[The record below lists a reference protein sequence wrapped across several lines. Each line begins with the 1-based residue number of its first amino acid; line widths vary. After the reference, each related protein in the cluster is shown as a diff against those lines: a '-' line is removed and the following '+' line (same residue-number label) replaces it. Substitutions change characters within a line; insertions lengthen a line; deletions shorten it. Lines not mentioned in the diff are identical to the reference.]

1 MRYIYWIVSLIYSRM
16 ARLCYSFVS
25 LPPLRINIM
34 LTKKCNSRCHFCYVK
49 NRLNTTES
57 NSLSEE
63 EWIKIID
70 RIPKSA
76 VVVISGGEPF
86 LSPVIYR
93 LIEELD
99 RRKIM
104 ASVTTNGTVF
114 SEKQLEFLV
123 DNKLTYLM
131 FSVDGMRDYHN
142 NARGHKD
149 AFQKIMNSIEVIE
162 KIKKEKNSRF
172 PILAF
177 KVCILED
184 NYDEIPKLL
193 KLAEQ
198 KVSHVSFSLLVN
210 NVLQHGFVF
219 VDSLEDPL
227 LVEGNT
233 HSYSRECLE
242 NIKSVIE
249 YIMNFKKTSDIEISI
264 SPSSYCKSLLDSN
277 FRVTPGKCSIPWSEF
292 SLYYDG
298 TVTPCIT
305 YNCGNIRNM
314 DYDVNK
320 VLKSPRYRK
329 FLTYYEKN
337 MSDAR
342 PCEACCQT

>member
-184 NYDEIPKLL
+184 NYDEIPELL

-198 KVSHVSFSLLVN
+198 KVSHVGFSLLVSN
-210 NVLQHGFVF
+210 ILQNGFVLI
-219 VDSLEDPL
+219 DSLVDPL
-227 LVEGNT
+227 LMEGNT
-233 HSYSRECLE
+233 HSYPDECLE
-242 NIKSVIE
+242 NIKSAIE
-249 YIMNFKKTSDIEISI
+249 YIMNFSKTSEMEIGI
-264 SPSSYCKSLLDSN
+264 TPKSYCKRILDPRSN
-277 FRVTPGKCSIPWSEF
+277 TRINKCALPWSEF

-329 FLTYYEKN
+329 FLSYYEKQ
-337 MSDAR
+337 MPGAR
-342 PCEACCQT
+342 PCEACIQS